1 MWRLLRGKKRTE
13 EQESAPGTP
22 GEATSSREGDG
33 PASSSTRTGAAA
45 RPRAGEAGDGAASR
59 RGRSA
64 ASGASAAS
72 AASANASEG
81 ADGGVAYSVDHR
93 LDPAGADIA
102 PLQDEDALPRRRVD
116 DRPLS
121 RADRVGSALDRWIL
135 QIAGTRAEP
144 SFLTRMRA
152 GEHVLD
158 LTHCHPSG
166 LAQLL
171 AGRGPTRL
179 SSLVREVGALA
190 DARAEAR
197 AIREI
202 AERQAEEVGL
212 STCHLGIGEASWI
225 PEDGGEPFH
234 APVLVRPITLRLRGS
249 AREDVD
255 LDLDATVDVNP
266 ILLRALREAGIA
278 VDARAL
284 LATTEGPYGFDPT
297 PVIDAFKS
305 LGQPLPGFRVAQA
318 LVVGNLMDAAGQLVD
333 DLRTDPAEWAD
344 SDLVAALAG
353 DPEARAVLA
362 PSSGGPEGAGGPASG
377 DPAGA
382 DEPAAPDE
390 SEMVTSLPPD
400 RMRVLAHVLAGGH
413 LAVSTPP
420 GTDPIDL
427 VVDLAAE
434 ANARGRSV
442 LVVSQRR
449 ANLAHLA
456 SLARE
461 RGLEDLVFDLSPD
474 PSLQRNASAALL
486 QSLRRAGSFS
496 SPVST
501 AEPEELAEARSIL
514 TGHVE
519 AMHRVQQPWNA
530 SAHDALSALAALTRM
545 RPAPRTEVRL
555 GADVAATMVGEDR
568 ERGAE
573 SLREAARLGVLSIG
587 PDDTAW
593 YGAPITTDTQAER
606 ALALVDRLR
615 EKQLPQLRRTIERTG
630 GGIGLAPARTLEAL
644 IARLQLLSKVRG
656 ALSVFQAAVFAAP
669 LDDLIAATATKD
681 WRREHG
687 VVMSFTT
694 RRRLRKEA
702 AALQRPASLA
712 PDLHEALRTV
722 RAVRDEWRAADG
734 GSGSTPAVPEKL
746 ENCAQTAESMQALC
760 DELAVL
766 LEGTPAGGAL
776 ARTDVDD
783 LAERADALSADR
795 DDLAEL
801 PRRTTLLRSLAA
813 DGLGDLV
820 EDLRARGVREKH
832 VAAELDLAWW
842 QSVLELIA
850 RAEPTISQYDGTGLS
865 QVAERFRRL
874 DAQHMER
881 ASYRVRGASDDRL
894 VSTMMSFPDTSR
906 AAIAELARSST
917 VSVRDLAAKYEDIL
931 FAARPTWLASPYLVP
946 QVVPR
951 GRHFD
956 MVIVADGGRLPTA
969 AALPAIARADQ
980 VVVLGDVLDH
990 AEVEGPVLLDDML
1003 QVAPHVALHRD
1014 PRPAGSVLRAF
1025 AQRRSLVGE
1034 VVSTPSPSAPDPD
1047 RLVVVENGRGAVPTG
1062 TELVESTEAE
1072 LRRVTD
1078 LVIEHARHRPELSLA
1093 VFTLTA
1099 EHARKVMERI
1109 MHTVSVVPGLR
1120 EFFDAAS
1127 REYFT
1132 VLPASRASGVVRD
1145 EVIVSLGFGKTP
1157 HGRLLHRF
1165 GPLSAPEGRKAL
1177 ATVLTRSRGRTTVV
1191 SAFDVEDLDPSRLKS
1206 EGARDLRAMLTVL
1219 RGGAD
1224 DGFQAEDGTEAP
1236 ESSKTSSGA
1245 TAPAAP
1251 APAASVPAAATSAAS
1266 TSADSAGSASSPAT
1280 AAEESESSVDA
1291 QIEAALAADSQ
1302 GAAAAPDTAGPGP
1315 DSTETGLDDTETA
1328 GELPQADGESEQDAQ
1343 AATEPDD
1350 QAPGDAEPVVEGA
1363 SESGPAASGEESSG
1377 STEPAAP
1384 EAGTE
1389 VDSAPQGTS
1398 QEYASEESAS
1408 EETSPEESGPEE
1420 PIAHV
1425 LETNALVNDLADRLW
1440 RLGLVVDTDFGVTSD
1455 RIDLA
1460 LGHPDLPGRYLL
1472 AVDTDGER
1480 YVATA
1485 SQRERDRLRAER
1497 LEAAGWATE
1506 RVWSWALFIDPD
1518 GEAERIR
1525 RGVERALMLYREEAE
1540 QAALEGAGGARH
1552 RLPRPQIPA
1561 GHPLEFYASEDFD
1574 SVVEYIASDGRAR
1587 LEDHLAAEV
1596 RSFLGFTQRS
1606 VLLDVSVSSAIRRFQ
1621 ERQ

>member
-13 EQESAPGTP
+13 EPRDAAEGSSQAPRGTEGQEPRPGTP
-22 GEATSSREGDG
+22 TG
-33 PASSSTRTGAAA
+33 PRSEER
-45 RPRAGEAGDGAASR
+45 
-59 RGRSA
+59 RSA
-64 ASGASAAS
+64 ASA
-72 AASANASEG
+72 EPEER
-81 ADGGVAYSVDHR
+81 GVAYSVEHR

-102 PLQDEDALPRRRVD
+102 PVQEEGSLPRRRVD

-121 RADRVGSALDRWIL
+121 RADRVGSALDRWVL
-135 QIAGTRAEP
+135 QIAGTRSEP
-144 SFLTRMRA
+144 SFLTRMHA

-158 LTHCHPSG
+158 LTHSHPSG

-225 PEDGGEPFH
+225 PEDGGEPFR
-234 APVLVRPITLRLRGS
+234 APVLVRPITLRLRGT

-266 ILLRALREAGIA
+266 VLLRALREAGIA

-333 DLRTDPAEWAD
+333 DLRTEPAEWAD

-353 DPEARAVLA
+353 DPEARASLA
-362 PSSGGPEGAGGPASG
+362 SDPEAP
-377 DPAGA
+377 
-382 DEPAAPDE
+382 EPAAPVE
-390 SEMVTSLPPD
+390 SEMVTALPPD
-400 RMRVLAHVLAGGH
+400 RMRVLSRVLEGGH

-427 VVDLAAE
+427 VIDLAAE

-449 ANLAHLA
+449 QNLAHLA
-456 SLARE
+456 RLAQE

-501 AEPEELAEARSIL
+501 AEPEDLAEARSIL
-514 TGHVE
+514 SGHVE

-573 SLREAARLGVLSIG
+573 ALREAARIGVLSIG
-587 PDDTAW
+587 PEDTAW
-593 YGAPITTDTQAER
+593 FGAPITSDTQAEH

-615 EKQLPQLRRTIERTG
+615 DKQLPQLRRAIERTG
-630 GGIGLAPARTLEAL
+630 PEIGLAEARTLDAMV
-644 IARLQLLSKVRG
+644 ARLQLLTRVRG
-656 ALSVFQAAVFAAP
+656 ALSVFQAAAFAAP

-694 RRRLRKEA
+694 RRRLRREA

-722 RAVRDEWRAADG
+722 RSVREEWRAVDG
-734 GSGSTPAVPEKL
+734 GTGSTPSVPDKL
-746 ENCAQTAESMQALC
+746 ENAAQVVEKMQALC

-776 ARTDVDD
+776 ARTDVDALGERAEALHADRAD
-783 LAERADALSADR
+783 LAD
-795 DDLAEL
+795 L
-801 PRRTTLLRSLAA
+801 PRRTSLLRSLAA

-820 EDLRARGVREKH
+820 EDLRARGVREKQ
-832 VAAELDLAWW
+832 VGAELDLAWW

-874 DAQHMER
+874 DAEHMER

-951 GRHFD
+951 GDHFD
-956 MVIVADGGRLPTA
+956 LVIVADGGRLPTA
-969 AALPAIARADQ
+969 AALPAIARARQ
-980 VVVLGDVLDH
+980 SVVIGDVLDY
-990 AEVEGPVLLDDML
+990 AEIEGPVLLDDML
-1003 QVAPHVALHRD
+1003 QVVPHVALQRD
-1014 PRPAGSVLRAF
+1014 PRPAGSVLRGF
-1025 AQRRSLVGE
+1025 AQRRSLAGE
-1034 VVSTPSPSAPDPD
+1034 VLSTPSPSAPDPD

-1078 LVIEHARHRPELSLA
+1078 LVIEHARHRPEHSLA

-1120 EFFDAAS
+1120 EFFDAGS
-1127 REYFT
+1127 QEYFT

-1165 GPLSAPEGRKAL
+1165 GPLSAPDGRKAL

-1191 SAFDVEDLDPSRLKS
+1191 SAFDLGDLDPSRLRTD
-1206 EGARDLRAMLTVL
+1206 GARDLRAMLTVL
-1219 RGGAD
+1219 HGGTD
-1224 DGFQAEDGTEAP
+1224 DALDAPQTAEAVPEPSSAP
-1236 ESSKTSSGA
+1236 EA
-1245 TAPAAP
+1245 AAPAAP
-1251 APAASVPAAATSAAS
+1251 EAAA
-1266 TSADSAGSASSPAT
+1266 D
-1280 AAEESESSVDA
+1280 EESVDA
-1291 QIEAALAADSQ
+1291 QIDAALAADPAPQPAPEQSPEDPVV
-1302 GAAAAPDTAGPGP
+1302 AADAITSEGETTPDAEKGSEVAAVAVGREDPASAEESTDEPAADETASDETAPGP
-1315 DSTETGLDDTETA
+1315 DAGERPEPTSTEPEQDSPSQQEPVPQEESQDAPAEAPEGTNDPEDASGTTETA
-1328 GELPQADGESEQDAQ
+1328 
-1343 AATEPDD
+1343 
-1350 QAPGDAEPVVEGA
+1350 APA
-1363 SESGPAASGEESSG
+1363 
-1377 STEPAAP
+1377 
-1384 EAGTE
+1384 
-1389 VDSAPQGTS
+1389 
-1398 QEYASEESAS
+1398 
-1408 EETSPEESGPEE
+1408 
-1420 PIAHV
+1420 

-1440 RLGLVVDTDFGVTSD
+1440 RLGLVVDTDYGVTSD

-1480 YVATA
+1480 YETTA

-1518 GEAERIR
+1518 GEADRIQ
-1525 RGVERALMLYREEAE
+1525 RGVERALMLYRAEAE
-1540 QAALEGAGGARH
+1540 QEALEGTGTNRH

-1561 GHPLEFYASEDFD
+1561 GHPLEFYSSEDFD

-1596 RSFLGFTQRS
+1596 RSFLGFTQRF

-1621 ERQ
+1621 ERR

>member
-13 EQESAPGTP
+13 EQESAPGAPDET
-22 GEATSSREGDG
+22 TSSREDAG
-33 PASSSTRTGAAA
+33 PAASTART
-45 RPRAGEAGDGAASR
+45 GAASR

-64 ASGASAAS
+64 SSAASAAS
-72 AASANASEG
+72 AASANASDGAEG
-81 ADGGVAYSVDHR
+81 FAFSVDHR

-121 RADRVGSALDRWIL
+121 RADRVGSALDRWTL

-158 LTHCHPSG
+158 LTHSHPSG

-212 STCHLGIGEASWI
+212 STCHLGIGEATWI

-333 DLRTDPAEWAD
+333 DLRTDPAGWAD

-353 DPEARAVLA
+353 DPEARTSLA
-362 PSSGGPEGAGGPASG
+362 PAADASSAAAPTGAPAAPGGSRGTAGEGAH
-377 DPAGA
+377 
-382 DEPAAPDE
+382 EPSAPDE

-449 ANLAHLA
+449 ANLAHIA
-456 SLARE
+456 ALARE

-587 PDDTAW
+587 PEDTAW

-606 ALALVDRLR
+606 ALALVERLR
-615 EKQLPQLRRTIERTG
+615 EKQLPQLRRAIERTG
-630 GGIGLAPARTLEAL
+630 GEVGLAPARTLEAL

-656 ALSVFQAAVFAAP
+656 ALSVFQGAVFAAP

-722 RAVRDEWRAADG
+722 RAVREEWRAADG
-734 GSGSTPAVPEKL
+734 GSGSAPSVPEKL

-783 LAERADALSADR
+783 LAERADALFADR
-795 DDLAEL
+795 DDLAAL
-801 PRRTTLLRSLAA
+801 PRRTALLRSLAA

-969 AALPAIARADQ
+969 AAMPAIARADQ

-1003 QVAPHVALHRD
+1003 QVAPHIALHRD

-1165 GPLSAPEGRKAL
+1165 GPLSAPDGRKAL

-1219 RGGAD
+1219 HGGAD
-1224 DGFQAEDGTEAP
+1224 GGLEAP
-1236 ESSKTSSGA
+1236 EGSG
-1245 TAPAAP
+1245 TPAAP
-1251 APAASVPAAATSAAS
+1251 TRTSPAAQASASSAAS
-1266 TSADSAGSASSPAT
+1266 ANPPAS
-1280 AAEESESSVDA
+1280 AAEEATSSVDA
-1291 QIEAALAADSQ
+1291 QIEAALAAADAQDESATPDD
-1302 GAAAAPDTAGPGP
+1302 GGTDVDPDGSESAAAVAASESDGTSDEELAQGSAEAEAEAPA
-1315 DSTETGLDDTETA
+1315 DSADAAASHDDSVDRSDVA
-1328 GELPQADGESEQDAQ
+1328 GEKADGRGADAHEAEARDAADHSPAASDDAAQHDAAQGESEKGESEQDGPAR
-1343 AATEPDD
+1343 D
-1350 QAPGDAEPVVEGA
+1350 EPV
-1363 SESGPAASGEESSG
+1363 
-1377 STEPAAP
+1377 
-1384 EAGTE
+1384 
-1389 VDSAPQGTS
+1389 Q
-1398 QEYASEESAS
+1398 
-1408 EETSPEESGPEE
+1408 EE
-1420 PIAHV
+1420 PVAHV

-1497 LEAAGWATE
+1497 LEASGWATE

>member
-13 EQESAPGTP
+13 EQGSAPGAP
-22 GEATSSREGDG
+22 DEATSSGEDTG
-33 PASSSTRTGAAA
+33 PAASTARTGAAN
-45 RPRAGEAGDGAASR
+45 R

-72 AASANASEG
+72 AASANAS
-81 ADGGVAYSVDHR
+81 DGGEGFAFSVDHR

-158 LTHCHPSG
+158 LTHSHPSG

-212 STCHLGIGEASWI
+212 STCHLGIGEATWI
-225 PEDGGEPFH
+225 PEEGGEPYH

-333 DLRTDPAEWAD
+333 DLRTDAADWAD

-353 DPEARAVLA
+353 DPEARTALA
-362 PSSGGPEGAGGPASG
+362 PSADGPASPG
-377 DPAGA
+377 SPSADRPAPGGTRGTA
-382 DEPAAPDE
+382 GESAHEPSAPAE

-400 RMRVLAHVLAGGH
+400 RMRVLAQVLAGGH

-449 ANLAHLA
+449 ANLAHIA
-456 SLARE
+456 ALARE

-587 PDDTAW
+587 PEDTAW

-606 ALALVDRLR
+606 ALALVERLR
-615 EKQLPQLRRTIERTG
+615 EKQLPQLRRAIERTG
-630 GGIGLAPARTLEAL
+630 GEIGLAPARTLEAL

-656 ALSVFQAAVFAAP
+656 ALSVFQGAVFAAP

-722 RAVRDEWRAADG
+722 RAVREEWRAADG
-734 GSGSTPAVPEKL
+734 GSGAAPSVPEKL
-746 ENCAQTAESMQALC
+746 ENCAQSAESMQALC

-783 LAERADALSADR
+783 LAERADALFADR

-951 GRHFD
+951 GRHVD

-1003 QVAPHVALHRD
+1003 QVAPHIALHRD

-1165 GPLSAPEGRKAL
+1165 GPLSAPDGRKAL

-1219 RGGAD
+1219 HGGAD
-1224 DGFQAEDGTEAP
+1224 ADLEAP
-1236 ESSKTSSGA
+1236 DAAGT
-1245 TAPAAP
+1245 PAAEAP
-1251 APAASVPAAATSAAS
+1251 APASTSPASASSAA
-1266 TSADSAGSASSPAT
+1266 SASSPASP
-1280 AAEESESSVDA
+1280 AEETESSVDA
-1291 QIEAALAADSQ
+1291 QIEAALAAADAQDESVAPDD
-1302 GAAAAPDTAGPGP
+1302 GATDADVDDADADAAAATPSETDGASDEEPAQSSEVQAAEASADA
-1315 DSTETGLDDTETA
+1315 DST
-1328 GELPQADGESEQDAQ
+1328 
-1343 AATEPDD
+1343 AA
-1350 QAPGDAEPVVEGA
+1350 
-1363 SESGPAASGEESSG
+1363 AASGDESG
-1377 STEPAAP
+1377 VTDEKADGKVADVRDAASQDAASQHAAASD
-1384 EAGTE
+1384 AGAPHDAAQD
-1389 VDSAPQGTS
+1389 DSAQDDSTKEDAAQDGSWQDEPS
-1398 QEYASEESAS
+1398 QD
-1408 EETSPEESGPEE
+1408 E
-1420 PIAHV
+1420 PVAHV

-1497 LEAAGWATE
+1497 LEASGWATE